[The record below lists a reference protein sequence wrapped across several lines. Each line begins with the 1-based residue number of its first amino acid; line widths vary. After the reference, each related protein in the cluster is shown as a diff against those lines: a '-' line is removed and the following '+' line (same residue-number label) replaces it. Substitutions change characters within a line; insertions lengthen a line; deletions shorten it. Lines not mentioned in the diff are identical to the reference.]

1 MDSNIISIT
10 MPKWGLAMKEGSVVK
25 WLKEE
30 GDQVKKGEPI
40 VEIETEKVVNEFESP
55 EEGILVKKCCELDD
69 KIPVGS
75 LMALFSNS
83 KDLSDELINNHI
95 NEFNENFKV
104 TSEADSEDSLST
116 KKIDINGFSINYLHL
131 PNNDNDKNIILI
143 HGFGG
148 DLNNW
153 MFNQEDLAQDF
164 NVYSLDLPGHGLSS
178 KDFNNID
185 ISILSK
191 AITEFC
197 EKNNIE
203 KVNLIGHSFGGGISI
218 KCAIDE
224 PNLVES
230 LTLIS
235 PIGLGKEI
243 ESSYLEGFISSDNRR
258 ELKAELEK
266 LYFHPDIITRDLLN
280 EVLKVKRFD
289 GITEALEMIKNE
301 IIENGSQKTN
311 FIEEINK
318 LELNISIIW
327 GKDDKIIP
335 SHQANDLNKNIKI
348 NILDE
353 CGHMAHIEKPQ
364 EINKFIR
371 DNIN

>member
-1 MDSNIISIT
+1 MDNNIISIT

-143 HGFGG
+143 
-148 DLNNW
+148 
-153 MFNQEDLAQDF
+153 
-164 NVYSLDLPGHGLSS
+164 
-178 KDFNNID
+178 K
-185 ISILSK
+185 K
-191 AITEFC
+191 
-197 EKNNIE
+197 
-203 KVNLIGHSFGGGISI
+203 
-218 KCAIDE
+218 
-224 PNLVES
+224 
-230 LTLIS
+230 
-235 PIGLGKEI
+235 
-243 ESSYLEGFISSDNRR
+243 
-258 ELKAELEK
+258 
-266 LYFHPDIITRDLLN
+266 
-280 EVLKVKRFD
+280 
-289 GITEALEMIKNE
+289 
-301 IIENGSQKTN
+301 
-311 FIEEINK
+311 
-318 LELNISIIW
+318 
-327 GKDDKIIP
+327 
-335 SHQANDLNKNIKI
+335 
-348 NILDE
+348 LDE
-353 CGHMAHIEKPQ
+353 LFDIDDE
-364 EINKFIR
+364 E
-371 DNIN
+371 